1 MATRIRLS
9 RYGAKKN
16 PFYRLV
22 VADQRKARDGRYIEI
37 LGRYD
42 PKQGIEKAVLKEDR
56 IQYWLG
62 CGAQPSQTARHI
74 IRKRLSNQ

>member
-42 PKQGIEKAVLKEDR
+42 PKQGIDKAVLKEDR

-62 CGAQPSQTARHI
+62 CGAQPSQTARQI